1 VVRHRARS
9 RRTVVLGPDDRA
21 RQRLPLQH
29 RQRRRRPRSAA
40 LRRQRVR
47 HLRQGQP
54 HRGSDN
60 APPGISITSPADGAT
75 FQQGQDVKAAFS
87 CADDANG
94 TGIER
99 CTGTVASGA
108 SIETGTPGSKTF
120 SVEAV
125 DRAGNTATALRTYSV
140 AQPPPP
146 PPVALKRIFVTLSSN
161 FPSIGKTIRFT
172 RLVVK
177 NAPRGSTVTAT
188 CKTKQGRRC
197 RGIKKFTK
205 RNARGTVKLK
215 RFLRKTLRAGT
226 VIEVRVTKPGTIG
239 AVKRLTVRNGK
250 NPTITTRCLPP
261 GAKKPSRC

>member
-1 VVRHRARS
+1 VNGNGNVVATYDRPTQDTWFGIALDPDGRSFWAQTSTPGSVFRFSIDSGAVDRGRWTARA
-9 RRTVVLGPDDRA
+9 TP
-21 RQRLPLQH
+21 
-29 RQRRRRPRSAA
+29 RRPR
-40 LRRQRVR
+40 
-47 HLRQGQP
+47 
-54 HRGSDN
+54 
-60 APPGISITSPADGAT
+60 APT
-75 FQQGQDVKAAFS
+75 
-87 CADDANG
+87 
-94 TGIER
+94 
-99 CTGTVASGA
+99 AS
-108 SIETGTPGSKTF
+108 SS
-120 SVEAV
+120 
-125 DRAGNTATALRTYSV
+125 
-140 AQPPPP
+140 PPPP